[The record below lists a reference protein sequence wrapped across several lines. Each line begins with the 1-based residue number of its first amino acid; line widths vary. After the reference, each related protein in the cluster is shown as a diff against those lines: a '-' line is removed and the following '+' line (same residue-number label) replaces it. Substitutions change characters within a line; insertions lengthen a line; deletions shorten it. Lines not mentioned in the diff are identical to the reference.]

1 MVRRLKLHQVLEN
14 VLESKSVYYQ
24 PPESL
29 KLQYPCI
36 VYRTDNG
43 DTSFANN
50 MPYVFKRNYNLIL
63 ITRDPDSD
71 LVEKLAMALPGITL
85 DRTYTTEGLNHYVYS
100 LYY

>member
-14 VLESKSVYYQ
+14 VLESKSAYYQ

-29 KLQYPCI
+29 KLEYPCI
-36 VYRTDNG
+36 KYRTELG
-43 DTSFANN
+43 DTVFANN

-71 LVEKLAMALPGITL
+71 LVEKLAMALPSITL
-85 DRTYTTEGLNHYVYS
+85 DRTYTVEGLNHYVYS

>member
-14 VLESKSVYYQ
+14 VLENKSVYYQ

-36 VYRTDNG
+36 VYHTDNG
-43 DTSFANN
+43 NTDFANN

-63 ITRDPDSD
+63 IVRDPDSD

-85 DRTYTTEGLNHYVYS
+85 DRTYKTEGLNHYVYS